1 MQAARQATAKTGA
14 DLAQGL
20 SAGTRKALATWL
32 GVCTAWVGSLVV
44 LGGLTRLTRSGLSMT
59 DWKFTGEAPP
69 QSEVGHMLK
78 CWADFLCVD
87 WWRKALAVQCWHASC
102 R

>member
-1 MQAARQATAKTGA
+1 MGNVCECALCVCDLLNVLQAGPAIT
-14 DLAQGL
+14 QGL
-20 SAGTRKALATWL
+20 SAQTQRALASWL

-69 QSEVGHMLK
+69 HSQ
-78 CWADFLCVD
+78 VD
-87 WWRKALAVQCWHASC
+87 TL
-102 R
+102 